1 VLGAGRARLVRLQLV
16 ESLVL
21 ALGGAAIGVLIAW
34 GGLKGL
40 VAALPQNV
48 IPAESVIELNAPVLA
63 FTLGVAVL
71 TALIFGLA
79 PAFGQFLSP
88 QHGFWQN
95 AEAVDK
101 DFNQDLRLPG
111 LKDPAEIYLD
121 DRLVPHVFA
130 ANEID
135 AFYIQGYLHARFRL
149 WQMEF
154 QTYAAGGRI
163 SELVGP
169 RATSYDREKR
179 RLGMVYSAEKTVAE
193 MEKDPETKAQLDAYT
208 AGVNEYINHL
218 TESELPLEYKLL
230 GYQPELWTNLKT
242 ALLMKYMSLD
252 LSGAEDDFEFTKI
265 RTALGYAAFEKMF
278 PLAPDSLDPIVPVDT
293 IERHLTIIVKAPA
306 NSDCSRNF
314 LRCIMNV

>member
-1 VLGAGRARLVRLQLV
+1 MKFVPLLISTTLTVL
-16 ESLVL
+16 
-21 ALGGAAIGVLIAW
+21 LII
-34 GGLKGL
+34 
-40 VAALPQNV
+40 VFN
-48 IPAESVIELNAPVLA
+48 
-63 FTLGVAVL
+63 TR
-71 TALIFGLA
+71 FGMA
-79 PAFGQFLSP
+79 PAFGRFLSP

-101 DFNQDLRLPG
+101 DFNQDLQLPG

-130 ANEID
+130 ANEND

-163 SELVGP
+163 SELIGP
-169 RATSYDREKR
+169 LATSYDREKR

-193 MEKDPETKAQLDAYT
+193 MEKDPETKAQLDSYT
-208 AGVNEYINHL
+208 AGINEYISHL

-252 LSGAEDDFEFTKI
+252 LAGAEDDFEFTKI

-278 PLAPDSLDPIVPVDT
+278 PLAPDSLDPIVSIDT
-293 IERHLTIIVKAPA
+293 LEHHATMVVKAPA
-306 NSDCSRNF
+306 NSDSVYLQKKDTTTVSSSASKPDKDNGSNNWAVSGIKTKSGSPI
-314 LRCIMNV
+314 L

>member
-1 VLGAGRARLVRLQLV
+1 MKFVPLLVSISLTVL
-16 ESLVL
+16 
-21 ALGGAAIGVLIAW
+21 LI
-34 GGLKGL
+34 
-40 VAALPQNV
+40 VVFN
-48 IPAESVIELNAPVLA
+48 
-63 FTLGVAVL
+63 TR
-71 TALIFGLA
+71 FGLA

-252 LSGAEDDFEFTKI
+252 LSGAEDDFEFTNEDN
-265 RTALGYAAFEKMF
+265 TATELFAGFLVLLFEFPAPSLSENLVGALVKSYPGSEKMIDAVTKQLFSLGYHDQFATRIFMR
-278 PLAPDSLDPIVPVDT
+278 D
-293 IERHLTIIVKAPA
+293 
-306 NSDCSRNF
+306 
-314 LRCIMNV
+314 